1 MKKIV
6 LNAEAHRTPL
16 FTGVQL
22 TEGHVFWLKEN
33 GISLPITNNERE
45 VSVYTAWANTNRDN
59 PILVECLELYKD
71 TVTAINNEVKRLDN
85 EVKTANKEFSFW
97 TRVVASNIIKRKG
110 KGHLSVDIVR
120 ACMKNGK
127 TFDEILESFKEDYRH
142 KSKTHPIAEFEKAKE
157 WMGKAKTA
165 ASELEEFLNTNG
177 MVETVVLAALVD
189 SFKVVEYDDTKFTP
203 KIVIESSSYANF
215 DEIYDVYRE
224 TLHLIP
230 IATSNITEECLAS
243 FVSEQ
248 DVAGLLQYL
257 RERNVTIV

>member
-1 MKKIV
+1 MKFWNLLKKI
-6 LNAEAHRTPL
+6 
-16 FTGVQL
+16 
-22 TEGHVFWLKEN
+22 
-33 GISLPITNNERE
+33 
-45 VSVYTAWANTNRDN
+45 
-59 PILVECLELYKD
+59 
-71 TVTAINNEVKRLDN
+71 
-85 EVKTANKEFSFW
+85 
-97 TRVVASNIIKRKG
+97 
-110 KGHLSVDIVR
+110 IVIR
-120 ACMKNGK
+120 A
-127 TFDEILESFKEDYRH
+127 
-142 KSKTHPIAEFEKAKE
+142 THPIAEFEKAKE

-203 KIVIESSSYANF
+203 KIVVESSSYADF
-215 DEIYDVYRE
+215 GEIYDVYRE

-230 IATSNITEECLAS
+230 IATSNITEACLAS